1 MNRRMIWIL
10 LMILVSIAEGVL
22 ILKWKV
28 STAAL
33 IYYMETKKYTQP
45 NKKEMEVCTKKV
57 TEHVVRNLFSEQ

>member
-1 MNRRMIWIL
+1 MVAWIIA
-10 LMILVSIAEGVL
+10 MILVIVVEGIL

-45 NKKEMEVCTKKV
+45 NNKEMEVCTKKV
-57 TEHVVRNLFSEQ
+57 IEHMLRTPFSE